1 MDMYCKKC
9 DNKVEVTRFTI
20 KIVKGEVI
28 NPETICN
35 CGEVMK
41 DVTEYNGLGG
51 IIKRPG
57 GRIRGKR

>member
-1 MDMYCKKC
+1 MDMYCEEC
-9 DNKVEVTRFTI
+9 DNKVKVTKFTI

-28 NPETICN
+28 NPETIYN

-57 GRIRGKR
+57 GRTRGKR